1 MLELNKIDIN
11 KKLNNNRLSLTT
23 SHRKS
28 IHSEETRENLF
39 KRLNRI
45 EGQIRGLKGLIEKET
60 YCDDVINQI
69 FACQAALNSVAM
81 ILLKEQLKSCVNKS
95 VEEENEDVLNDVL
108 VTVQKLLRK

>member
-1 MLELNKIDIN
+1 MNKIVNENLNK
-11 KKLNNNRLSLTT
+11 KRLSLTPD
-23 SHRKS
+23 RKS
-28 IHSEETRENLF
+28 IHSDETKENLF

-45 EGQIRGLKGLIEKET
+45 EGQIRGIKRLIEKET

-69 FACQAALNSVAM
+69 FACQAALNGVSM

-95 VEEENEDVLNDVL
+95 VKQENQEVFNDVL